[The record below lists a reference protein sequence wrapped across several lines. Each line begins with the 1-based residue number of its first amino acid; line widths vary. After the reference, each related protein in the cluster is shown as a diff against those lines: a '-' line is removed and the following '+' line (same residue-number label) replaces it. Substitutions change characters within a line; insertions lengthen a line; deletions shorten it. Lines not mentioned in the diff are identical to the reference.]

1 MKSISSVLKR
11 RKKTRNIFLTKKQAY
26 ILHSIHRKGRG
37 NNLCP
42 PQRYQQPQPLLPHPP
57 QSRSSTIM
65 IQQESLPLLQPHPF
79 PHPLFPHRHIRQMI
93 QRIQLQELSP
103 KRLFPLPQPQL
114 LLHPHLSS
122 PHPQFVAAKSLIV
135 NPPGFVYTSYY
146 AVKALCVTY
155 NYLRR
160 ETIFIST

>member
-1 MKSISSVLKR
+1 MKKEKLIINGNAFYEIDLECFE
-11 RKKTRNIFLTKKQAY
+11 KKKKDTK
-26 ILHSIHRKGRG
+26 H
-37 NNLCP
+37 
-42 PQRYQQPQPLLPHPP
+42 
-57 QSRSSTIM
+57 
-65 IQQESLPLLQPHPF
+65 F